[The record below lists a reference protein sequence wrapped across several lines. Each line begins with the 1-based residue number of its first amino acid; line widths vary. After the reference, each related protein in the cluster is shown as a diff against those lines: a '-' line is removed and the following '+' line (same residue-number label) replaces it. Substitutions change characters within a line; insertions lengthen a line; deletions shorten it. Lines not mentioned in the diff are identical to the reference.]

1 MKKAV
6 LLVALA
12 SVLVAAGCASQ
23 SEVLAK
29 QQPTAV
35 TTAVKRAA
43 FDFNCPD
50 AKGEVISSDYIQ
62 PAVSGGRWMAVQ
74 GVTRLEYTVG
84 VEGCGT
90 ERGLRRHVPGG
101 LLELLRVSDPRDVG
115 QVDAP

>member
-62 PAVSGGRWMAVQ
+62 PAGSGGRWMAVQ
-74 GVTRLEYTVG
+74 GECGRRGPPSPEAPTPPRRLHTV
-84 VEGCGT
+84 
-90 ERGLRRHVPGG
+90 
-101 LLELLRVSDPRDVG
+101 
-115 QVDAP
+115 